1 MENELKKRAKKHSKK
16 QSGLS
21 PFSYLNTN
29 AGDEMVNTEIFN
41 SSTSM
46 GSGMGE
52 EYKICETSTSRIYQH
67 ISDENKKFA
76 IVSPY
81 RSEYSEKENKQR
93 MSELKQKVHQMGFGF
108 IQMLSRWVED
118 GEAFDEQS
126 LLIPNIS
133 REVAIK
139 LGKEYEQSSIIY
151 KEGTKC
157 EEICTTPF
165 EKYKENEVVRTF
177 NTSGNKILN
186 IHDAEEIFAHRKG
199 GPVSKA
205 IKGGK
210 PFTLSEL
217 YEVEPP
223 RPSYFGASYHY
234 SKILEKKEFSEDNLE
249 NLDKFFKSDYVL
261 DNNDVLSV
269 KEALDELNSF
279 EEDYSLNETSLSRI
293 LQHTQDKDTF
303 AVIGSQDKDTK
314 KDRYTEL
321 LDEIAK
327 LQKKYDD
334 RKIGFNH
341 LKGTYTY
348 EDGTV
353 GTESSLIIYNIP
365 KEEALRIAKKLNQ
378 ESIIWKDNNFFGFLT
393 AEGREDGDLGRGLSF
408 DKDAVQAYGSRLSS
422 KHNKGKPFIFE
433 AFLVTTTN
441 RGSNTSRQNKSHIN
455 EHSLFKVR
463 VNSDTLDETSSK
475 SKAKR
480 LFIDPSKMK
489 YVKTFAIFT
498 AYNPDAKQISQK
510 DNTRIQKHLKGD
522 LSYDTV
528 NYIGNK
534 NRKYFDINYTYN
546 PITREYTYFNTKDM
560 EKALKSGHWHYYKA
574 KGKYFNVEESLL
586 VYNITLDESKE
597 LCAKYQQQSFIFG
610 TNNDGVL
617 KFEFYANRSKNG
629 YSYIKVD
636 EKDTFNIV
644 DNNADNL
651 YTQIARD
658 FKINIPFEVFEVAVE
673 DMIESINKK
682 NNRLKWNDDSII
694 KCIEESVDCSLS
706 GKQRYFARS
715 TLWYNK

>member
-16 QSGLS
+16 QKGLS
-21 PFSYLNTN
+21 PFSYLNPN
-29 AGDEMVNTEIFN
+29 AGDEMVNTAIFN
-41 SSTSM
+41 ASTSSTA
-46 GSGMGE
+46 GGMGE

-67 ISDENKKFA
+67 ITDENKNFA

-81 RSEYSEKENKQR
+81 RSEYSERENRKR
-93 MSELKQKVHQMGFGF
+93 MTELKQKVHQMGFGF

-126 LLIPNIS
+126 LLIPNINK
-133 REVAIK
+133 EEAIK

-165 EKYKENEVVRTF
+165 ETYKENDVVRTF
-177 NTSGNKILN
+177 NISGDKVLN

-210 PFTLSEL
+210 PFTLSEV
-217 YEVEPP
+217 YEIEMP
-223 RPSYFGASYHY
+223 RPSYFGQSYHY
-234 SKILEKKEFSEDNLE
+234 SKILERKAEDKLE
-249 NLDKFFKSDYVL
+249 DLDKFIKEDYETDL
-261 DNNDVLSV
+261 TNEPMSV
-269 KEALDELNSF
+269 MEALNELNNL
-279 EEDYSLNETSLSRI
+279 EEQCMLNETSLSRI
-293 LQHTQDKDTF
+293 LQHTQDKETF
-303 AVIGSQDKDTK
+303 AIIGSQDKDTR

-327 LQKKYDD
+327 MQKKYD
-334 RKIGFNH
+334 KIGFNH

-348 EDGTV
+348 DDNTV

-378 ESIIWKDNNFFGFLT
+378 ESIIWKDDNFFGFLT
-393 AEGREDGDLGRGLSF
+393 VDGKEDGELGRGLSF
-408 DKDAVQAYGSRLSS
+408 DKEAVKAYGSRLSS

-433 AFLVTTTN
+433 AFLVETTN
-441 RGSNTSRQNKSHIN
+441 RGSNFSRQNKSQIN
-455 EHSLFKVR
+455 EYSLFKIKVDS
-463 VNSDTLDETSSK
+463 NALNETSSK

-480 LFIDPSKMK
+480 LFQDPSNMR

-498 AYNPDAKQISQK
+498 AFNPDAKQSIQK
-510 DNTRIQKHLKGD
+510 DNIRAQKHLKGD
-522 LSYDTV
+522 LSYDTTS
-528 NYIGNK
+528 YIYDK
-534 NRKYFDINYTYN
+534 NRKYFDVNFTYN
-546 PITREYTYFNTKDM
+546 PITREYKYFDTGDM
-560 EKALKSGHWHYYKA
+560 EKALKDGHWHYYKA

-586 VYNITLDESKE
+586 VYNITLNDAKD
-597 LCAKYQQQSFIFG
+597 LCAKYHQQSFIFG

-636 EKDTFNIV
+636 EKDTFNV
-644 DNNADNL
+644 LDDNADNL

-658 FKINIPFEVFEVAVE
+658 FKINIPFEVFEVAPD
-673 DMIESINKK
+673 DMIENISKK
-682 NNRLKWNDDSII
+682 NEKLNWSEDSII
-694 KCIEESVDCSLS
+694 ECIERSVDETLT
-706 GKQRYFARS
+706 GKHRYYTRS